1 MALIVGSAGQL
12 KPEAR
17 LGQAVVQ
24 FEASLTKEQK
34 ASFEAGRIHAQSSP
48 PSVSDVMQ
56 LTAEIDFQTHKA
68 GRRCFGLRMTKILES
83 VQQFASIGDV
93 IVGGSQNLIA
103 CGVWS
108 LVRVTL
114 LVRRPSIYLCSGIDS
129 THIDCRAILRIPRG
143 PLIPVDGS
151 RIISSSLS
159 RNGSAT
165 P

>member
-34 ASFEAGRIHAQSSP
+34 ASFEAGRIQAQNYP
-48 PSVSDVMQ
+48 PGISDVMR
-56 LTAEIDFQTHKA
+56 LTAEIDFQGRKA
-68 GRRCFGLRMTKILES
+68 GRRCFGPRMTKVLES

-93 IVGGSQNLIA
+93 IIGGSQNLVA

-114 LVRRPSIYLCSGIDS
+114 LVRK
-129 THIDCRAILRIPRG
+129 
-143 PLIPVDGS
+143 PLSV
-151 RIISSSLS
+151 
-159 RNGSAT
+159 AT
-165 P
+165 PILIAAT